1 MVAIVLDCR
10 NLFEILRSI
19 DMLRAMYMV
28 AFCLGLRMHEG
39 QNRVPGSIQKSAKLG
54 YMTAICAWLTMHLAT
69 IACRVLMLWGCR
81 IY

>member
-1 MVAIVLDCR
+1 
-10 NLFEILRSI
+10 
-19 DMLRAMYMV
+19 MLRAMYMV

-69 IACRVLMLWGCR
+69 IACRECYGVAEFTEFSLRSGCDWSNG
-81 IY
+81 